1 MIIFQCDGSQGI
13 QLHPRHILDLKCDLG
28 GDTVVKFKS
37 HLDSNIKAPT
47 PILIPG
53 LTAYRMGDSNSLMNW
68 SSSLHF
74 NNNIMHATLQN
85 APVPPVDAQ
94 AMEAHF
100 GRGR

>member
-1 MIIFQCDGSQGI
+1 MDPKVFNSIPVTFSTLI
-13 QLHPRHILDLKCDLG
+13 KCDLG

-74 NNNIMHATLQN
+74 NNNIA
-85 APVPPVDAQ
+85 
-94 AMEAHF
+94 
-100 GRGR
+100 